1 MNMMALIN
9 RLFGRRHVVAPR
21 AGQIWRSHNSGKAIL
36 VSEVETNDWGDVV
49 VRVCHEREEWH
60 DFNIVPMQ
68 YALGLNRWRLRILEE
83 ARFLE
88 ETLHSFPPHPLPSA
102 SAGGPT

>member
-9 RLFGRRHVVAPR
+9 RLFGRRDVVSPR
-21 AGQIWRSHNSGKAIL
+21 AGQIWRSENSGKAIL
-36 VSEVETNDWGDVV
+36 VSEVETSDTGTLVV
-49 VRVCHEREEWH
+49 SVCHELGAWH
-60 DFNIVPMQ
+60 DFNVVPME
-68 YALGLNRWRLRILEE
+68 YSFGLDQWRSRIREE

-102 SAGGPT
+102 GAPT

>member
-21 AGQIWRSHNSGKAIL
+21 AGQIWRSENSGKAIL
-36 VSEVETNDWGDVV
+36 VSDVETSDWGTLVV
-49 VRVCHEREEWH
+49 SVCHEGESWH
-60 DFNIVPMQ
+60 DFNVMQ
-68 YALGLNRWRLRILEE
+68 MEYSFGLDQWRSRIREE

-88 ETLHSFPPHPLPSA
+88 ETLHHFPPHPLPA
-102 SAGGPT
+102 AGAPP